1 MSSQGRCGSNKID
14 KRDEDEGGRCSR
26 RRGLRMTLQRYYQNL
41 LNENDNEVDADRSGR
56 DEMRLGDSKKN

>member
-14 KRDEDEGGRCSR
+14 KRDEDEGGRSSR

-41 LNENDNEVDADRSGR
+41 LNENDNEVDADRNGR
-56 DEMRLGDSKKN
+56 DEMRIDDGKRG